1 MSRGAALLERR
12 RFSKKTGTSPNLLI
26 AESTTRSE
34 LEQFLNLEGREL
46 PRIILQAHLSEGS
59 FGCGEFR
66 RSFLCNTI

>member
-1 MSRGAALLERR
+1 MSNGGAFLERR
-12 RFSKKTGTSPNLLI
+12 RFSKKTGISPSLLI
-26 AESTTRSE
+26 AESMTHGE

-46 PRIILQAHLSEGS
+46 LRIILQAHLSEGS